1 MLIKC
6 TGELPAS
13 LRLLETAPEP
23 DSTALMD
30 LPDQGNAVISPARLA
45 ATENKDK
52 KKGDGKSGLAGAV
65 VQRILPW
72 RRDRMS

>member
-1 MLIKC
+1 MVILTYHKK
-6 TGELPAS
+6 
-13 LRLLETAPEP
+13 
-23 DSTALMD
+23 
-30 LPDQGNAVISPARLA
+30 GNAVISPARLA

-52 KKGDGKSGLAGAV
+52 KKGDRKSGLAGAV